1 VTKPNKAMSI
11 WDPVPVHQGAA
22 TARFLMHF
30 TSVPSGHKILLM
42 GITSQTTRAL
52 TVQLLEWI
60 QSKPRT
66 YADTLDA
73 WRTSCPRLSIWEDA
87 CIEGLVE
94 IAPGGRIV
102 AVSAKGRL
110 LLEHS

>member
-1 VTKPNKAMSI
+1 
-11 WDPVPVHQGAA
+11 
-22 TARFLMHF
+22 MHF
-30 TSVPSGHKILLM
+30 TRLSSGYKILRM
-42 GITSQTTRAL
+42 GITGETTRAL

-60 QSKPRT
+60 QRQPRT

-73 WRTSCPRLSIWEDA
+73 WRTSCPRLSIWEDV
-87 CIEGLVE
+87 CIDGLVE

-110 LLEHS
+110 LLESAQRAARRQTVASRGQSG